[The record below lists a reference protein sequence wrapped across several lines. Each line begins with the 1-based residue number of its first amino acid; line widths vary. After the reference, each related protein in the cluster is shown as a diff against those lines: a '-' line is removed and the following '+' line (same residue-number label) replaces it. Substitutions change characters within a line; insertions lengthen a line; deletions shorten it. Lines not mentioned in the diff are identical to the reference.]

1 MEELKHDLP
10 MAMTM
15 AAFAGI
21 SWYIGAELN
30 LSLFLFFKRRRG
42 LYFWACALGSWG
54 VITQSLFII
63 LADFG
68 VWTDLK
74 GSITF
79 IYLSWILMVV
89 PQSWVL
95 YSRLYLL
102 MQHDNLLR
110 WVRAALIFTTIVF
123 GFTTIPLGILTQ
135 AVMPSL
141 APVNAVWDRLQTTVF
156 FVQETI
162 LSAMY
167 IWQTRKYLH
176 DMSPLLDNMQS
187 RASLDSAATRA
198 NKTSKTRTLL
208 QHLLYINLLI
218 ISLDI
223 ALLGVQYADLFY
235 IQGAFKP
242 AIYGVKLKLEFVILN
257 RLIKSISRRAG
268 VGSAAHVTSDIRRV
282 SDSEQAFDLSLQSH
296 GWSTHR
302 WPSSGT
308 DDSRQLKTPPH
319 IAAQQ
324 RQNSVEEDL
333 GDMRPIH
340 GV

>member
-1 MEELKHDLP
+1 MDSIKNDLP

-30 LSLFLFFKRRRG
+30 ISLFLFFKRRRG
-42 LYFWACALGSWG
+42 LYFWSCALASWG
-54 VITQSLFII
+54 IILQSLFII

-79 IYLSWILMVV
+79 IYLSWLLMVI

-102 MQHDNLLR
+102 MQHDSLLR
-110 WVRAALIFTTIVF
+110 WVRAALIVTTLIF
-123 GFTTIPLGILTQ
+123 GVTTLPLGILAQTT
-135 AVMPSL
+135 MPSL

-162 LSAMY
+162 LSIMY
-167 IWQTRKYLH
+167 IWQTRKYLR
-176 DMSPLLDNMQS
+176 DLSPLLDQS
-187 RASLDSAATRA
+187 QSSIDSASARA
-198 NKTSKTRTLL
+198 KNGKTKTLL
-208 QHLLYINLLI
+208 HHLMYINLLI

-223 ALLGVQYADLFY
+223 ALLGVQYANLFY
-235 IQGAFKP
+235 LQGAFKP

-257 RLIKSISRRAG
+257 RLIKSISRREMST
-268 VGSAAHVTSDIRRV
+268 VRSDVRRG
-282 SDSEQAFDLSLQSH
+282 SDSDAGGISMTR
-296 GWSTHR
+296 GWNGQ
-302 WPSSGT
+302 WPSSSVT
-308 DDSRQLKTPPH
+308 EDERQLKTPQVAH
-319 IAAQQ
+319 HQSSA
-324 RQNSVEEDL
+324 EYL
-333 GDMRPIH
+333 GDLPPLHHMA
-340 GV
+340 